1 MKYDISQSTA
11 ASSAVHGRCRLPSSL
26 VRGQESTICDIV
38 WMSAAVTR
46 SRFVRPNF
54 FSQVPQWPCL
64 KTIQQWPLALGENG
78 NRKFGGKRNWPL
90 LRATHAPVWRMMD
103 GVCWETIRLT
113 NTNSVV
119 ISCFLN
125 NWDLSRLTVSSSSLS
140 HLPRFASCS
149 ITSHHDLHSKVWTNF
164 HPTRQRAW
172 VDNARQHL
180 GLVTGAQ
187 VSSMT

>member
-1 MKYDISQSTA
+1 MWHCLDVGRSHTFTVCQTQFLF
-11 ASSAVHGRCRLPSSL
+11 ASATVALSENHSAMTTGV
-26 VRGQESTICDIV
+26 
-38 WMSAAVTR
+38 
-46 SRFVRPNF
+46 
-54 FSQVPQWPCL
+54 
-64 KTIQQWPLALGENG
+64 
-78 NRKFGGKRNWPL
+78 GGKWKPEIWRQRNWPL

-103 GVCWETIRLT
+103 RVCWETIWLT

-125 NWDLSRLTVSSSSLS
+125 NWNLSRLIISSSFLS

-187 VSSMT
+187 VSSTT